1 MDRTASRE
9 LWRAYRFL
17 ALAMMDSGVVYLGR
31 KFDSGIGLGRRRKRE
46 KGIKNY
52 VSETSL
58 RLLCNI

>member
-1 MDRTASRE
+1 M
-9 LWRAYRFL
+9 
-17 ALAMMDSGVVYLGR
+17 ALVMMDSGVVYLGR